1 MVTKSRSELFS
12 ILKENMKEKNLL
24 IPGQEETLSEKTLLE
39 EVFDSFSKVEAIN
52 DMESM
57 FHFTAKDEEWGKA
70 QSLGDFIDVIERHA

>member
-1 MVTKSRSELFS
+1 MATKKRSEIFQL
-12 ILKENMKEKNLL
+12 LKENMKEKNLL

-57 FHFTAKDEEWGKA
+57 FHFTAKDEEWGQA
-70 QSLGDFIDVIERHA
+70 QTLGDFIGVIERNA

>member
-1 MVTKSRSELFS
+1 MEKNRSELFS

-57 FHFTAKDEEWGKA
+57 FHFTAKDEEWGQA
-70 QSLGDFIDVIERHA
+70 QTLGDFIDVIERNA

>member
-1 MVTKSRSELFS
+1 MATKNRSEIFQL
-12 ILKENMKEKNLL
+12 LKENMKEKNLL

-57 FHFTAKDEEWGKA
+57 FHFTAKDEEWGQA
-70 QSLGDFIDVIERHA
+70 VTLGDFIGVIERNA

>member
-1 MVTKSRSELFS
+1 MEKNRSELFS
-12 ILKENMKEKNLL
+12 ALKENMKEKNLL

-57 FHFTAKDEEWGKA
+57 FHFIAKDEEWGQA
-70 QSLGDFIDVIERHA
+70 QTLGDFIDVIERHA

>member
-1 MVTKSRSELFS
+1 MEEKNRSELFS
-12 ILKENMKEKNLL
+12 ALKENMKEKNLL

-57 FHFTAKDEEWGKA
+57 FHFTAKDEEWGQA
-70 QSLGDFIDVIERHA
+70 VTLGDFIGVIEKNA

>member
-1 MVTKSRSELFS
+1 MEKNRSELFS

-57 FHFTAKDEEWGKA
+57 FHFTAKDEEWGQA
-70 QSLGDFIDVIERHA
+70 VTLGDFIGVIERNA